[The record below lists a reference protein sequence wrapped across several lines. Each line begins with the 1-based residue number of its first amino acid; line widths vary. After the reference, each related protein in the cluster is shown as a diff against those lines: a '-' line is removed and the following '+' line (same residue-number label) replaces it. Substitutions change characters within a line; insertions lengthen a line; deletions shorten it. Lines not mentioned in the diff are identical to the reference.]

1 MDAAAVSKPLAGLRI
16 VEMGGIGP
24 VPFAAMMLSDHG
36 ASTVCIQ
43 RPGGSIAP
51 FDPRDAL
58 SRGRSEVVT
67 LDLASDAGRGRALD
81 LCRGADAILEGFRP
95 GVMERLGLGP
105 DVLRRDN
112 DKLVYGRMTGWGQ
125 DGPLSGDVGHDIN
138 YLALSGVL
146 STIVDGD
153 GRPVPPQNMLA
164 DYAGG
169 GMMLAFGVL
178 AALLAVRNGASG
190 QVVDAAMVEG
200 AATIGAFARSMTVLG
215 LHPGP
220 PGKNLLDGGAP
231 FYRCYRCADGNYVA
245 VGAIEPQFHAALLG
259 GLGLAGDPGFAHQM
273 DSAQWPARIARLDA
287 VFAGRTRDEWAG
299 HFAGTDA
306 CVSPVLSLDEAAHH
320 PHAIARGSFVEQD
333 GTIQSAPAPRFSS

>member
-1 MDAAAVSKPLAGLRI
+1 MSGSLAGLRI

-36 ASTVCIQ
+36 ASTICVQ

-58 SRGRSEVVT
+58 SRNRAET
-67 LDLASDAGRGRALD
+67 ITIDLSSDAGREQALA
-81 LCRGADAILEGFRP
+81 LCRDADAILEGFRP

-105 DVLRRDN
+105 EVLHTHNPR
-112 DKLVYGRMTGWGQ
+112 LVYGRMTGWGQ
-125 DGPLSGDVGHDIN
+125 DGPLAGEVGHDIN

-169 GMMLAFGVL
+169 GMMLAFGVV
-178 AALLAVRNGASG
+178 AALLAVRGGASG

-200 AATIGAFARSMTVLG
+200 AALVGAFARSMRVLG
-215 LHPGP
+215 MHPGA
-220 PGKNLLDGGAP
+220 PGTNLLDGGAP
-231 FYRCYRCADGNYVA
+231 FYRCYRCADGGFVA
-245 VGAIEPQFHAALLG
+245 VGAIEPAFYSALLDRL
-259 GLGLAGDPGFAHQM
+259 GLGGDARFDPQM
-273 DSAQWPARIARLDA
+273 DMGQWPARAALLETIFLQRDRDNWAR
-287 VFAGRTRDEWAG
+287 
-299 HFAGTDA
+299 HFAGSDA
-306 CVSPVLSLDEAAHH
+306 CVTPVLSLDEATLH
-320 PHAIARGSFVEQD
+320 PHAMARGNFID
-333 GTIQSAPAPRFSS
+333 GGGAPQSAPAPRIAPHRP